1 MTRKELYYIC
11 HDEAVAYANSEHWS
25 KNTGEEKLFLIQGY
39 LDAMMKMRK
48 SEITEDKKKK
58 EESEKTLEAR
68 LVREI
73 EARGGMALKYTSQFH
88 RGIPDRI
95 CLLPGGFSVFV
106 ELKSTGKKPTKL
118 QQHAMD
124 RLDSM
129 GHPTMVIDSTERL
142 EALLQILDVGIA
154 KFAKN

>member
-1 MTRKELYYIC
+1 
-11 HDEAVAYANSEHWS
+11 
-25 KNTGEEKLFLIQGY
+25 
-39 LDAMMKMRK
+39 MKTK
-48 SEITEDKKKK
+48 
-58 EESEKTLEAR
+58 ESEKTLEAR

-95 CLLPGGFSVFV
+95 CLLPGGISVFV

-118 QQHAMD
+118 QAHAME
-124 RLDSM
+124 RLDAM
-129 GHPTMVIDSTERL
+129 GHPTCVVDSTEKLL
-142 EALLQILDVGIA
+142 ELLQILDEGIA